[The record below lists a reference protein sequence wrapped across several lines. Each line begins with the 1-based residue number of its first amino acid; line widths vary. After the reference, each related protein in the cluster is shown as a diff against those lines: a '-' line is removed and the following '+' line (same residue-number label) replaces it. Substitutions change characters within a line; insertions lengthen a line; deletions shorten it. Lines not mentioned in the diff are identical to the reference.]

1 MGKENIE
8 KYSRRY
14 ALLKYAAGL
23 WHNNVFYRKVI
34 VLGRENV
41 NPDNH
46 IIFAPNHQNALM
58 DALAV
63 LFTQKGQLVFLARAD
78 IYKRKTIASLLY
90 FLKMLPVY
98 RMRDGFSSLKGN
110 DEIFDKTVDVLRNKN
125 GLVVLPEGN
134 HEGIRRL
141 RQLKKGICR
150 IAFQAD
156 EASGFDLKIKIVPVG
171 LEYTNYQMYRQV
183 LTVVYGKPI
192 EVSEFHELYKM
203 SPEIALNELRSKL
216 SYEMKRIMVHIDSD
230 EDYEAIDELRRL
242 INGRFSDDIR
252 IPKLFRDRMLIEKL
266 NSLKTKDQE
275 LYKRICSLSLLVKQK
290 AKELNT
296 DYRLLAKKKHPIL
309 WLIAGFIGLIVTF
322 PFFIFGNIFNMTFLE
337 IPNLQIRKIRDIQFH
352 SSVKYGLSLI
362 LALVFLPVYLIIS
375 FIIFSPWW
383 LAVLI
388 YVTLPLTGLFAWYYY
403 LEFRRITGGFRIK
416 KYQWNN
422 NREYALLKKNHDELI
437 GLVSGL

>member
-1 MGKENIE
+1 
-8 KYSRRY
+8 
-14 ALLKYAAGL
+14 
-23 WHNNVFYRKVI
+23 
-34 VLGRENV
+34 
-41 NPDNH
+41 
-46 IIFAPNHQNALM
+46 
-58 DALAV
+58 
-63 LFTQKGQLVFLARAD
+63 
-78 IYKRKTIASLLY
+78 
-90 FLKMLPVY
+90 
-98 RMRDGFSSLKGN
+98 
-110 DEIFDKTVDVLRNKN
+110 
-125 GLVVLPEGN
+125 
-134 HEGIRRL
+134 
-141 RQLKKGICR
+141 
-150 IAFQAD
+150 
-156 EASGFDLKIKIVPVG
+156 
-171 LEYTNYQMYRQV
+171 

-275 LYKRICSLSLLVKQK
+275 LYKRICSLSLQVKQK

-309 WLIAGFIGLIVTF
+309 WLIARFIGLIVTF

-337 IPNLQIRKIRDIQFH
+337 IPNLQIRKVRDIQFH